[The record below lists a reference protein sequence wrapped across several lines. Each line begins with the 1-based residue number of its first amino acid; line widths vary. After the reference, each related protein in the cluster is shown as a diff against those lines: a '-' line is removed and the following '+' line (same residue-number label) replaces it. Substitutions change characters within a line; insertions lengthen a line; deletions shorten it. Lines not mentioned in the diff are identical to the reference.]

1 MNLDKIEDIRLEVGS
16 HESFERGACIMELVS
31 YVAGEPWSDH
41 PQCTCPVLTSYAISL
56 NDRLDTGDRQQLKGL
71 LPKLIGTRD
80 SKSRERSEYLVLQA
94 ITVLLPLLTEGLG
107 LDEITST
114 LRQFKHGEWA
124 KARDYIEASWAAI
137 RTSSYADSAGA
148 TVDAADSVYDAVAS
162 ASTSADDA
170 AYAVAE
176 AAAATLT
183 AAAAASYAASADAA
197 DAEGNYAYASYAYA
211 AFAAAAF
218 AAATSTHIASY
229 SRIVLWTGVKQAV
242 ASAAISALE
251 HACDIK

>member
-56 NDRLDTGDRQQLKGL
+56 NDRLDTEDRQQLKGL

-107 LDEITST
+107 LGEITST

-124 KARDYIEASWAAI
+124 KARDYIEASWDAI
-137 RTSSYADSAGA
+137 RTSSYAISVGGA
-148 TVDAADSVYDAVAS
+148 VDAADSVYDAAAS

-170 AYAVAE
+170 SYAVAE

-183 AAAAASYAASADAA
+183 AAAS
-197 DAEGNYAYASYAYA
+197 ASYAYTAAEGNHPATIHAA
-211 AFAAAAF
+211 AFAAAA
-218 AAATSTHIASY
+218 TSAHVASY
-229 SRIVLWTGVKQAV
+229 SRIVLWTGVKKAV